1 MKSKYTWILLI
12 TFMLALA
19 TPLLAQVN
27 PYPPSEPSSI
37 QKLTEPFETID
48 FLNVHNQIRIVG
60 LLTVLTLIP
69 TVLIMMTSFT
79 RLVIIFHFL
88 RQALATQMVP
98 SNQLIIGLSLILTA
112 FVMHPVIEEIE
123 STALTPYLN
132 NELQNLPEVRLGIKG
147 EDTIFFERAWEPLR
161 KYMLLHTREKDME
174 LFLDMGHI
182 QLTRIDATDDG
193 TGAAYDLAEIP
204 WFCLIPSYV
213 TTELRIAFMMG
224 FLLFLPFLVIDMV
237 IASVLMS
244 MGMMMLPPVMI
255 SVPFKLLLFI
265 VVDGWK
271 LIIQQSVKG
280 FFPTV

>member
-1 MKSKYTWILLI
+1 VLLLLLLLI
-12 TFMLALA
+12 AFPAFG
-19 TPLLAQVN
+19 QVN
-27 PYPPSEPSSI
+27 PYPPDQPSPI
-37 QKLTEPFETID
+37 QKLAEPFETVN
-48 FLNVHNQIRIVG
+48 FLNLHNQLRIVA
-60 LLTVLTLIP
+60 LMTVLVLIP

-88 RQALATQMVP
+88 RQALATQTVP
-98 SNQLIIGLSLILTA
+98 SNQLVIGLSLILTG

-123 STALTPYLN
+123 SKALTPYLN
-132 NELQNLPEVRLGIKG
+132 NQLKEEPEVRLGIKG
-147 EDTIFFERAWEPLR
+147 EDTVFFERAWAPLR

-174 LFLDMGHI
+174 LFLDMGHVTLPKI
-182 QLTRIDATDDG
+182 APQDNG
-193 TGAAYDLAEIP
+193 TGSAYDLSAIP
-204 WFCLIPSYV
+204 WYCLVPAYV

-237 IASVLMS
+237 VASVLMS

-255 SVPFKLLLFI
+255 SLPFKILLFI
-265 VVDGWK
+265 VVDGWR